1 MLNTHTVIVQQHNYR
16 LSWFDSDRSVLLCE
30 IVGSWTWGEAHQEIK
45 IITQMIKGVEHPVYT
60 IFFIGEKAPFLP
72 HGTGAI
78 NSIKQ
83 LMQHSYP
90 NEQLVIFVK
99 QSMIV
104 RHFVDIVAKAY
115 RLDTERQKY
124 RFVQT
129 MGEAIWL
136 IEQHRKGLL

>member
-1 MLNTHTVIVQQHNYR
+1 MLNTHTIVAQQNNYR
-16 LSWFDSDRSVLLCE
+16 ISWFDSEHSILLCE
-30 IVGSWTWGEAHQEIK
+30 VFDSWTWSQAYQGTQ
-45 IITQMIKGVEHPVYT
+45 IIAQMIKGVEHPIYT
-60 IFFIGEKAPFLP
+60 VFFVGEKAPFLP
-72 HGTGAI
+72 NGTGAI

-83 LMQHSYP
+83 LMHLSYA

-99 QSMIV
+99 QSMVV

-115 RLDTERQKY
+115 RLDKERQKY

-136 IEQHRKGLL
+136 IEQHRKGLA